1 LFQKLFDLL
10 EDTVLK
16 FNEFVSTTIISRNW
30 RLKNI
35 ELQRKNLKIRID
47 EVSQE
52 VINSV
57 KEKKKHFARESN
69 KVVNVKE
76 LKGMIERKKENSL
89 ENFRQLK
96 HSTVA
101 IEAMQVDLNENL
113 NDTILFLI
121 EFRHS
126 LCLKILSYSMSF
138 FSYPSRS
145 EMTLS
150 HSN

>member
-1 LFQKLFDLL
+1 MFQKLFDLL

-76 LKGMIERKKENSL
+76 LKGMIERKKEKSL

-121 EFRHS
+121 E
-126 LCLKILSYSMSF
+126 LI
-138 FSYPSRS
+138 
-145 EMTLS
+145 T
-150 HSN
+150 